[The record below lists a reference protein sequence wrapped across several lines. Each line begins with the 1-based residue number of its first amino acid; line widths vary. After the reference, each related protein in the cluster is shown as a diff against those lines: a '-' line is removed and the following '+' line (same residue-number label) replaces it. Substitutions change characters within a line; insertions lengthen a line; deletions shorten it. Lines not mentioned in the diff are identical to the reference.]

1 MTTALDFAEAVLAS
15 SGESTTPLKLQ
26 KLMFYGYGAALA
38 HGEPTPDIEFLHW
51 KHGPVCQA
59 VYEHFK
65 HYGSNPLP
73 VPSDGPRLLGA
84 ARDAVSVYGLLSA
97 WQLREE
103 SHLEAPWLDT
113 LPGQSIDRESIR
125 AHFKRKFCGPA
136 VEAPKNLPGMWSL
149 AADGF
154 RLLSASTL
162 QELASSLER
171 VSNGRRLELGIG
183 AAQES

>member
-1 MTTALDFAEAVLAS
+1 MTTALDFAKAVLAS
-15 SGESTTPLKLQ
+15 SGESITPLKLQ

-38 HGEPTPDIEFLHW
+38 YGEPTPDIEFLHW

-65 HYGSNPLP
+65 HHGSNPLP
-73 VPSDGPRLLGA
+73 ATNGGPRLRGA
-84 ARDAVSVYGLLSA
+84 ARDAVSVYGHLSA

-113 LPGQSIDRESIR
+113 APGESINRESIR
-125 AHFKRKFCGPA
+125 AHFERKFCGPA

-154 RLLSASTL
+154 RLLSAPTL
-162 QELASSLER
+162 GELASALER
-171 VSNGRRLELGIG
+171 LSNGRRLEIGIR
-183 AAQES
+183 AAQEG